1 GLPLPQ
7 TLAGALRTALL
18 ARHGFDFA
26 GLSRRRRRGQDVR
39 DALRQGGAPEWV
51 IGAHFRGPWLALR
64 DSDRGP
70 VEPLLPVP
78 QTLARSGRRP
88 DQPGVWVRSWP
99 EKSLP
104 GWEQPIGL
112 LPLWRKGHPD
122 AKHPGGFLT
131 LGGIG
136 KFLRGETPDDDDWLE
151 PRALYDFDLR
161 TGI

>member
-1 GLPLPQ
+1 MMPNRTTQRIGLCLEALDVLFFRDGRPFDAAARVMGGLPLPQ

-88 DQPGVWVRSWP
+88 DQPGVWV
-99 EKSLP
+99 
-104 GWEQPIGL
+104 
-112 LPLWRKGHPD
+112 
-122 AKHPGGFLT
+122 
-131 LGGIG
+131 
-136 KFLRGETPDDDDWLE
+136 
-151 PRALYDFDLR
+151 
-161 TGI
+161 